1 LKTSL
6 SFSSIADKEGELQIF
21 LSTSV
26 EALPQSKLAESA
38 TELNSKK
45 VNDKQQESEYKFF
58 IESAIK
64 NFPTIE
70 TDTFTLRLKIK

>member
-1 LKTSL
+1 LKTSP

-58 IESAIK
+58 IESDIK